1 MKVLDCSGM
10 KKIQYKAYDPDE
22 WSSNPVVGGEYATA
36 GELGY
41 YLGWLENIPYQWV
54 KNIIN
59 LYSEEWEI
67 KQWEV
72 MEESEEN
79 REELIGIILCK
90 CNHSM
95 LQNLLQHPE
104 KYQ

>member
-1 MKVLDCSGM
+1 MSHNLSKYYAIEKYVDTG
-10 KKIQYKAYDPDE
+10 E
-22 WSSNPVVGGEYATA
+22 VVGGEDSTPIEFA
-36 GELGY
+36 Y

-59 LYSEEWEI
+59 LYSEEWEK

-90 CNHSM
+90 CNHSI
-95 LQNLLQHPE
+95 LQDLLAHPE